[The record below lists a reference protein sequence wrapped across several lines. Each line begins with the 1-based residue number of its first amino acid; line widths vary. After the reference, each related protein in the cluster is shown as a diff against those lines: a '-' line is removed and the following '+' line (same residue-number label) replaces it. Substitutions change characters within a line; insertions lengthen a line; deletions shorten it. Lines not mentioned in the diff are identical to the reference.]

1 LATGRGCVGNLV
13 AYNYT
18 NMDDS
23 LANGI
28 VFRATPS
35 DNHGNGGNMLNLYEG
50 NVAKGF
56 IADGFFY
63 R

>member
-1 LATGRGCVGNLV
+1 
-13 AYNYT
+13 
-18 NMDDS
+18 MDDS